1 MRGILSEHWGKL
13 GNTSISQRFRWPIAR
28 IYHFLKIM
36 KTRRKILLPRLT
48 WRITLWIF
56 VSILGIEAVLLLP
69 SINNRRQEL
78 LGNVRMGSEGVATT
92 LKQQAIVA
100 QASETTLLT
109 ILKQLQTTHYIQ
121 GAALYRSG
129 QVQAVQI
136 IGEAPQLNPN
146 GSTSFTSNDRYEV
159 GHALDFPQQSYRLVL
174 RHDMAPVNASLAEF
188 IVRVSLLVLVIALV
202 VSGILMLV
210 LQYQI
215 IRPIILLRWDL
226 LQAGESITHNL
237 ERPEFVSDRY
247 AYQDEFADVI
257 TAFRQMF
264 HQISTEV
271 GARKQSEST
280 MGQSAAQLQHAL
292 RELQSA
298 QANLVQGEKMSSL
311 GQLVAGVAHEVNN
324 PMNFIYGNLEY
335 VGQVTQDLL
344 EIIQQYQSDYPQMS
358 AAVATQIEAVDLAF
372 VRQDLPKVI
381 KSMQDGA
388 QRIQGLVL
396 SFRNFSR
403 LDESER
409 KRADLNAGLEST
421 LVLIQH
427 RLQATP
433 QQAAIQLI
441 KQYGNLPEIEC
452 SPAQLN
458 QVFLAILNNAIDA
471 LEANRTIADTVG
483 QSNED
488 QPMIEIKT
496 QVMGGSIRIEMTD
509 NGVGMDAA
517 TQRRAFDP
525 FFTTK
530 DVGEG
535 QGLGLAISYQIIV
548 DGHSGEL
555 LCQSVVNRGSR
566 FTIHL
571 PIAATD

>member
-1 MRGILSEHWGKL
+1 
-13 GNTSISQRFRWPIAR
+13 
-28 IYHFLKIM
+28 M

-56 VSILGIEAVLLLP
+56 ASILGIEAVLLLP
-69 SINNRRQEL
+69 SIHHRRQEL
-78 LGNVRMGSEGVATT
+78 LGNLRMGSEGIATT
-92 LKQQAIVA
+92 LKQQAIA
-100 QASETTLLT
+100 TQSNEATLLS
-109 ILKQLQTTHYIQ
+109 ILRQLKATRYIN

-129 QVQAVQI
+129 QPKAI
-136 IGEAPQLNPN
+136 ETIGEAPQLSPS
-146 GSTSFTSNDRYEV
+146 STATFAANDRYEV
-159 GHALDFPQQSYRLVL
+159 SHTLDLPQQSYRLVL
-174 RHDMAPVNASLAEF
+174 RHDMAPVNAALTEF
-188 IVRVSLLVLVIALV
+188 VFRISLLVLVIALV
-202 VSGILMLV
+202 VSGTLMLV

-226 LQAGESITHNL
+226 LQAGESITHDL

-292 RELQSA
+292 RELQAA

-335 VGQVTQDLL
+335 VGHVTQDLL
-344 EIIQQYQSDYPQMS
+344 AIIQQYQSDYPQMS

-372 VRQDLPKVI
+372 VQQDLPKVI

-409 KRADLNAGLEST
+409 KRADLNAGLDST

-433 QQAAIQLI
+433 QQTAIQLI
-441 KQYGNLPEIEC
+441 KQYGDLPEIDC
-452 SPAQLN
+452 SPAQIN

-471 LEANRTIADTVG
+471 LEANRSIEQTTDQA
-483 QSNED
+483 NED

-496 QVMGGSIRIEMTD
+496 QVMGGGIRIEITD

-548 DGHSGEL
+548 DGHGGEL

-566 FTIHL
+566 FMIHL